1 MTMLIKL
8 TETRPPDVSIRNW
21 RRVTKAAHEAEGRL
35 FVERFLPQHFRSGAA
50 SKYGYRPRRPR
61 TIERKQALA
70 KLGKVE
76 GRGQIPL
83 VWSGLFKASMLSHRL
98 LRGYPTRVRI
108 DFNAPRYA
116 PARQRT
122 SKQPHMSDEA
132 LRVTPAERQELGEV
146 LGRGVSEGLA
156 AVKTKRVTV
165 I

>member
-1 MTMLIKL
+1 MSVLIKL

-21 RRVTKAAHEAEGRL
+21 RKITKAAHEAEGRH
-35 FVERFLPQHFRSGAA
+35 FVERFLPGHFRSGAA
-50 SKYGYRPRRPR
+50 SKYGYRPRKPR
-61 TIERKQALA
+61 TVQRKQALA

-83 VWSGLFKASMLSHRL
+83 LWSGLFRSAMLGHRL

-122 SKQPHMSDEA
+122 SKQPHLSDEA
-132 LRVTPAERQELGEV
+132 LRVTPGERQELGDL
-146 LGRGVSEGLA
+146 LGRRVFAGLA